1 MFIDLIISDDVI
13 LNQFFKIRKLL
24 VYNIIVNNDQTC

>member
-13 LNQFFKIRKLL
+13 CNQFFEIREFLI
-24 VYNIIVNNDQTC
+24 YDIIVNDDQIC